1 MKGNRPEQEQSAMTR
16 GREWGRPLLR
26 RASSHGR
33 GKTRK
38 GTWKWDAWAGE
49 ASKRGI
55 EGPEPRPS

>member
-1 MKGNRPEQEQSAMTR
+1 MTR